1 MEGWSIDVQL
11 CGRKRLTEKER
22 EREGKETKLYVL
34 IYRQVNAYL
43 ITTPLSFSHVIFYLQ
58 IFKARVG

>member
-11 CGRKRLTEKER
+11 CGRKRLTER

-43 ITTPLSFSHVIFYLQ
+43 ITPT
-58 IFKARVG
+58 